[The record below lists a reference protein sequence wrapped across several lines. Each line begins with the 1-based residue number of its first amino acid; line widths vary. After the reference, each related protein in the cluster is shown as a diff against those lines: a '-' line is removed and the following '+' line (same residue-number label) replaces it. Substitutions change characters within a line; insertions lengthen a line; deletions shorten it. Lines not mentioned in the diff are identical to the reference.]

1 MMRRNMQRFVFS
13 LALPGL
19 IVAGIVYYFFGRIAG
34 AITLVASLVLYYLV
48 TPWFIHILGVH
59 PHYKGRT
66 FNLTGKKA
74 LIIGTNHDT
83 LGNTGKKT
91 GVALSELSVPYYQFL
106 DANMQVDLASPKGGK
121 IPIDPQ
127 TIQWPIPTPYDRR
140 FLKDQTAMNKLEHSL
155 NIEDL
160 DFKDYDIVFMAGGW
174 GASYDLGYSEVL
186 GEKTT
191 EAYANN
197 AVVGSV
203 CHGALGLLNAKDEN
217 GKPLLEGRNATG
229 VTDKQIRELGISI
242 TPMHPETELRKARAK
257 FNSNTAFIDFFA
269 DITVVDGRV
278 VTGQNQ
284 NSGAETAQ
292 KMMILV
298 EKIAEGKSV

>member
-1 MMRRNMQRFVFS
+1 VKNKVKQLIFA

-19 IVAGIVYYFFGRIAG
+19 IISAIVFSFVGRVAGVVALIATS
-34 AITLVASLVLYYLV
+34 ILYYLSA
-48 TPWFIHILGVH
+48 PWMLHVLGVH
-59 PHYKGRT
+59 PHYKGRE
-66 FNLTGKKA
+66 FNLPGKKA
-74 LIIGTNHDT
+74 LIIGTNHADLGDT
-83 LGNTGKKT
+83 GMKT

-106 DANMQVDLASPKGGK
+106 DANMHVDLASPSGGN

-127 TIQWPIPTPYDRR
+127 TINWPIPTPDDKR
-140 FLKDQTAMNKLEHSL
+140 FLKDETAMRKLKNSL
-155 NIEDL
+155 NIADL

-203 CHGALGLLNAKDEN
+203 CHGALGLLNVKDEN
-217 GKPLLEGRNATG
+217 GEPLLKGRNATG
-229 VTDKQIRELGISI
+229 VSDKQIRELGITI
-242 TPMHPETELRKARAK
+242 TPMHPETELRKAGAK
-257 FNSNTAFIDFFA
+257 YNNNTAYVDFLA

-292 KMMILV
+292 KMMMLV
-298 EKIAEGKSV
+298 EKIAEGETV